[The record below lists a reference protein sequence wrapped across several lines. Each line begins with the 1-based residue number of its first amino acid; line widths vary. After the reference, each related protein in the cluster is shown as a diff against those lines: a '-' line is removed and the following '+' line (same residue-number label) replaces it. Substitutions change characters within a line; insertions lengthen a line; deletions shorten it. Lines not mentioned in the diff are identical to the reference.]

1 MGSNFILGI
10 SSACYVQSMLYKIYF
25 FYGNVGNIIQ
35 FSVFMA
41 HSLSLVYIFFSNHL
55 HPFHHPHIHFILYIF
70 FSSPLLLV
78 CLSQADFSV
87 ALKKPYQFLVQFS
100 FLSLILLPL
109 SAVSP
114 VSIIFYVSVCFFCCW
129 PMSVY
134 WNLMTMKID
143 FLCNSCIKST
153 CEWTLKRMP
162 SFYFFAWEIMWNGM
176 NKFILELETQIFF
189 RWTTLNEDLDKRS

>member
-10 SSACYVQSMLYKIYF
+10 SSACYVQSMLYKIYLYIY

-41 HSLSLVYIFFSNHL
+41 HSLSLVYIFFPQTTSIQ
-55 HPFHHPHIHFILYIF
+55 FHTPEYYFILYIF

-100 FLSLILLPL
+100 FFVFNSASSFGCLSCLDF
-109 SAVSP
+109 
-114 VSIIFYVSVCFFCCW
+114 FYVSVHSFCCW

-143 FLCNSCIKST
+143 FLCFVYEKST

-162 SFYFFAWEIMWNGM
+162 SLMESIYFHFCMRDYV
-176 NKFILELETQIFF
+176 K
-189 RWTTLNEDLDKRS
+189 LNE

>member
-114 VSIIFYVSVCFFCCW
+114 VSIIFYVSVCFFLLLLAYVSLLKFDDYENW
-129 PMSVY
+129 FSLQFVS
-134 WNLMTMKID
+134 KIYMWMD
-143 FLCNSCIKST
+143 FK
-153 CEWTLKRMP
+153 
-162 SFYFFAWEIMWNGM
+162 
-176 NKFILELETQIFF
+176 
-189 RWTTLNEDLDKRS
+189 EDA